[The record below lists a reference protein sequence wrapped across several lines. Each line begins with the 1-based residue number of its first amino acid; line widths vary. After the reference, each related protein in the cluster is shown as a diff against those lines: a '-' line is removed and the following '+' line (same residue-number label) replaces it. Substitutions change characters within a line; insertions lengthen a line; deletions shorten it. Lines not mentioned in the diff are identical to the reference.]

1 MESVIQ
7 HLVIEISENCNTN
20 DDSHR
25 GLLHNFG
32 GVYSKNVW
40 REEDKR
46 LADVEGFVGERELD
60 LRRCG

>member
-1 MESVIQ
+1 
-7 HLVIEISENCNTN
+7 VIEISENCNTN
-20 DDSHR
+20 DNSHR

-46 LADVEGFVGERELD
+46 LADVEGLLVKGSWI
-60 LRRCG
+60 